1 MFITCSHRNLHFTDV
16 KKYMDCPLC
25 VGEIY
30 FITHPIFN
38 FVFPLLHAWVSIV
51 SINLCNPCDQGR
63 VDIIIKNMY
72 FHVGNKLIEFI
83 SSLFCIH
90 LYMFA
95 TRAKSTNKC
104 GFWTCMFS
112 LNCLL
117 AWYIKP
123 VDCGRVRHGKT
134 EVSLTNS
141 ASCSMHHDLS
151 WKVSYPIWCTL
162 TFPLSVLGRVPI
174 GLICYINGNVCRD
187 YWKYHVNL
195 CKG

>member
-1 MFITCSHRNLHFTDV
+1 MLLCLLHVAIGNCTLPMLKSV
-16 KKYMDCPLC
+16 WIVLLC

-38 FVFPLLHAWVSIV
+38 FVFSLLHAWVSIV

-63 VDIIIKNMY
+63 VDIIIENMY
-72 FHVGNKLIEFI
+72 FHVGNKLIKFI

-104 GFWTCMFS
+104 GIWTCMFS

-123 VDCGRVRHGKT
+123 VDRGRVRHGKT

-141 ASCSMHHDLS
+141 ASCSMHHAL
-151 WKVSYPIWCTL
+151 
-162 TFPLSVLGRVPI
+162 RER
-174 GLICYINGNVCRD
+174 CRIL
-187 YWKYHVNL
+187 YGAH
-195 CKG
+195 